1 MDSNFERHTS
11 SAMKEESEE
20 PMTPIEPDEDMDN
33 SNIRQSEGSPNVSA
47 ELENPEI
54 KDKKQQKKRK
64 K

>member
-1 MDSNFERHTS
+1 
-11 SAMKEESEE
+11 MKEESEE